1 MERPGEP
8 TYSGS
13 SLEKNRLHTKKKT
26 YGYIERDEQ
35 QRTGYLEYLKSFPPE
50 DRVYLDEA
58 GMDNREDSPFVWWPQ
73 GQRFEALKSGR
84 RQQRVSCIAAICGQQ
99 LLAPFT
105 FEGSCNRLLFEQWL
119 EQYLLPVLKPGQVVI
134 LDNASFHKGG
144 RIRELIEH
152 KGSHL
157 LYLPSYSPDLNP
169 IERWWARM
177 KPIARR
183 LLESGKTL
191 REAVDTAMCC
201 LS

>member
-1 MERPGEP
+1 
-8 TYSGS
+8 
-13 SLEKNRLHTKKKT
+13 
-26 YGYIERDEQ
+26 
-35 QRTGYLEYLKSFPPE
+35 
-50 DRVYLDEA
+50 VYLDEA